1 MDVILLQD
9 VEQVGLRGEVVS
21 VARGYMRNYLE
32 PRGLAQPATP
42 ALLGELTKREEQR
55 ARHEARSVE
64 QAQEIADALTKTV
77 LRFEVKAGTRGR
89 LFGSVTPT
97 DIVDELWRARRIRVD
112 RRKIDLPETIKR
124 VGRYEVPITIFED
137 VRVEVKTLVVP
148 EGGEVPTDEEVAA
161 WEAEERAEA
170 EAEAGIT
177 AESAE
182 AEAAVEAALAAEEA
196 EAAEAAEAAGAGGGE
211 TEAGAEPGEP
221 EAAAEP
227 TPDEQVEA
235 AWESNE
241 EGGGGAEP
249 EPEAASEPEA
259 APEASADEPEPA
271 PGPEPQASADEP
283 QDEPEPKPEASA
295 DQPERA
301 PAAEPE
307 ASADEPEPDA
317 EQA

>member
-9 VEQVGLRGEVVS
+9 VEQVGLRGEVVN

-42 ALLGELTKREEQR
+42 ALLGELRKREEQR

-64 QAQEIADALTKTV
+64 QAREIADTLTKTV

-124 VGRYEVPITIFED
+124 VGRYEVPIAIFED

-148 EGGEVPTDEEVAA
+148 EGGELPSEDEIAA

-170 EAEAGIT
+170 EAAAGVTDEEA
-177 AESAE
+177 EV
-182 AEAAVEAALAAEEA
+182 EAAVEAAIAAEEA
-196 EAAEAAEAAGAGGGE
+196 ELAAEAGEGEAAEPGEGEAAEAQA
-211 TEAGAEPGEP
+211 P
-221 EAAAEP
+221 EAPSAE
-227 TPDEQVEA
+227 EQVEA
-235 AWESNE
+235 AWDAHES
-241 EGGGGAEP
+241 GDVAGQAE
-249 EPEAASEPEA
+249 A
-259 APEASADEPEPA
+259 EASVAAEVDEAEQAEAADEPRP
-271 PGPEPQASADEP
+271 
-283 QDEPEPKPEASA
+283 
-295 DQPERA
+295 
-301 PAAEPE
+301 
-307 ASADEPEPDA
+307 
-317 EQA
+317 